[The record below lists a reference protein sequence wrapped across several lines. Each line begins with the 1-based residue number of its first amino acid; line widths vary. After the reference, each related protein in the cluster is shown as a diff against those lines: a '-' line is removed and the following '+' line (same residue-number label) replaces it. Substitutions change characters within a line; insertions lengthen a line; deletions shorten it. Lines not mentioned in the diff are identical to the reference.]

1 MVQSDRM
8 SNTRENEFSVVA
20 HAPCRADLAG
30 GTLDLWPLYLFHPG
44 AITVN
49 FALEILT
56 TCRIKALRGKRI
68 SRRPADPSR
77 EEEFRS
83 LADLNNAR
91 KARHQVPA
99 RLVRSSLPQQ
109 ALRTQTASTSPA

>member
-44 AITVN
+44 AVTVN
-49 FALEILT
+49 VALDIVTSCRLT
-56 TCRIKALRGKRI
+56 PQRGRAITLRSLDTRRQETFPDLKALLAARGYRH
-68 SRRPADPSR
+68 P
-77 EEEFRS
+77 
-83 LADLNNAR
+83 LAAY
-91 KARHQVPA
+91 A
-99 RLVRSSLPQQ
+99 VRSHAAAIRILS
-109 ALRTQTASTSPA
+109 